1 VFIRE
6 YKTKNKKTNSTYI
19 THRLVQSIQTEKGPR
34 QRIILN
40 LGNLLIPKS
49 EWKKLAY
56 ALEAKLTG
64 QASLLENEPEI
75 EKVASKAIEHN
86 RLVQNIKDSEIAAK
100 KKRELLTI
108 DLKSLKT
115 KKNRTLGPELV
126 GNKAWELLDLDAILS
141 GCGLDKKQLALA
153 KAVII
158 GRLVCPGSDLSTY
171 RWFQSRSS
179 LNELLRTDLSNA
191 GKDMFYEIVDDI
203 LSCKGKIEQELRLR
217 EKEIF
222 PRADSILLYDLT
234 NTYFEGSCL
243 GNNLAG
249 YGKCKSH
256 RTDCPLVT
264 LALVVDS
271 YGFPIFSHI
280 YKGNQSEPETF
291 KGILGKL
298 EKDISGDQIILI
310 KPTIIMD
317 RGIATEDNIKL
328 LKQKQY
334 PYIVIER
341 RNSESDY
348 ESEFKQAKETFEKIE
363 ADKKSA
369 YGDDNHV
376 YVKKIEHTR
385 DACRVLCLSE
395 GKERKERAIDSKKEG
410 RFMEDLK
417 QLNKSIEKGSVK
429 KLNKVIERVGRI
441 KERHSMVSKHYN
453 ITIEKAENERVVC
466 VNWTRINNGKA
477 EVKLYGC
484 YVIETTHKE
493 LEAKQIWK
501 LYMTLTR
508 VESAFRALK
517 SELGF
522 RPVYHQGS
530 ERTEGHL
537 FISVLAY
544 HLLNA
549 IEKKLTKKGDTRS
562 WATVRDVLSTHQR
575 NTIVMTAEEGSN
587 HHYTVSSEAES
598 EQQKIYDI
606 LGVKDPLKPVHEMAR
621 FTL

>member
-1 VFIRE
+1 MFIRE
-6 YKTKNKKTNSTYI
+6 YKTKNKKTNSVYI

-34 QRIILN
+34 QRIIMN
-40 LGNLLIPKS
+40 LGTVLLPKS

-75 EKVASKAIEHN
+75 ERVASKAIEHS
-86 RLVQNIKDSEIAAK
+86 RLVQNIKENEITAK
-100 KKRELLTI
+100 KNRELLTI

-115 KKNRTLGPELV
+115 RRNRTLGPELV
-126 GNKAWELLDLDAILS
+126 GDKAWGLLDFDVILS
-141 GCGLDKKQLALA
+141 GCGFDKKQLALA

-179 LNELLRTDLSNA
+179 LNELLCTDLTNV
-191 GKDMFYEIVDDI
+191 GKDMFYEIVDNI
-203 LSCKGKIEQELRLR
+203 LSCKDKIEQELRLR

-243 GNNLAG
+243 GNSLAG

-271 YGFPIFSHI
+271 FGFPIFSQI

-291 KGILGKL
+291 EGILGKL

-310 KPTIIMD
+310 RPTIVMD

-328 LKQKQY
+328 LKQRQY

-341 RNSESDY
+341 RNTESEY
-348 ESEFKQAKETFEKIE
+348 ENEFKQAKETFEKIE

-369 YGDDNHV
+369 YGDENHV
-376 YVKKIEHTR
+376 YVKRIEHTE
-385 DACRVLCLSE
+385 DTCRVLCLSE

-410 RFMEDLK
+410 RFTEDLK
-417 QLNKSIEKGSVK
+417 QLNQSIEKGSVK
-429 KLNKVIERVGRI
+429 RLNKVIERVGRI
-441 KERHSMVSKHYN
+441 KERHPMVSKYYN
-453 ITIEKAENERVVC
+453 ITIEKTEDERVVRI
-466 VNWTRINNGKA
+466 NWTRNNGKD
-477 EVKLYGC
+477 ETKLYGC

-522 RPVYHQGS
+522 RPVYHQGR
-530 ERTEGHL
+530 ERTEGYL

-544 HLLNA
+544 HLLNV

-575 NTIVMTAEEGSN
+575 NTIVMTAEDGSN
-587 HHYTVSSEAES
+587 HHYTVSSEVES

-606 LGVKDPLKPVHEMAR
+606 LDVKDPLKPVHKMAK

>member
-1 VFIRE
+1 MFIRE

-34 QRIILN
+34 QRIIMN
-40 LGNLLIPKS
+40 LGNVLLPKS

-64 QASLLENEPEI
+64 QACLLENEPEI
-75 EKVASKAIEHN
+75 ERVASKAIEHS
-86 RLVQNIKDSEIAAK
+86 RLVQNIKESEIAVK

-108 DLKSLKT
+108 DLKSVKT

-126 GNKAWELLDLDAILS
+126 GNKTWELLDFDAILS
-141 GCGLDKKQLALA
+141 GCGFDKKQLALA

-158 GRLVCPGSDLSTY
+158 GRLICPGSDLATH

-179 LNELLRTDLSNA
+179 LNELLCTDLGNV
-191 GKDMFYEIVDDI
+191 GKDMFYEIIDDI
-203 LSCKGKIEQELRLR
+203 LSCKGTIEQELRMR
-217 EKEIF
+217 EKELF

-243 GNNLAG
+243 GNSLAE

-271 YGFPIFSHI
+271 YGFPIFSQI

-291 KGILGKL
+291 EGILGKL

-310 KPTIIMD
+310 RPTIVMD

-341 RNSESDY
+341 RDTESDY

-376 YVKKIEHTR
+376 YIKRIEHAENT
-385 DACRVLCLSE
+385 CRVLCLSE

-410 RFMEDLK
+410 RFTEDLK

-441 KERHSMVSKHYN
+441 KERHHMVSKHYN
-453 ITIEKAENERVVC
+453 ITIEKTENEIVSS
-466 VNWTRINNGKA
+466 VNWTRINTEKNEA
-477 EVKLYGC
+477 KLYGC

-522 RPVYHQGS
+522 RPVYHQSS

-544 HLLNA
+544 HMLNT

-562 WATVRDVLSTHQR
+562 WATIRDVLSTHER
-575 NTIVMTAEEGSN
+575 NTVVMTAEDGSN

-606 LGVKDPLKPVHEMAR
+606 LGVKDPLRPVHEMAR

>member
-1 VFIRE
+1 MFIRE
-6 YKTKNKKTNSTYI
+6 YKTKNKKTNSIYI

-34 QRIILN
+34 QRIIMN
-40 LGNLLIPKS
+40 LGCLQLPKS

-56 ALEAKLTG
+56 ALETRITG

-75 EKVASKAIEHN
+75 ERVAAKAIEHN
-86 RLVQNIKDSEIAAK
+86 RLVQNIKENERATK
-100 KKRELLTI
+100 KNQELLTI

-115 KKNRTLGPELV
+115 RKNRTLGPELV
-126 GNKAWELLDLDAILS
+126 GNNAWELLDFDRILS
-141 GCGLDKKQLALA
+141 ECGFGKKQLALA
-153 KAVII
+153 KSVII
-158 GRLVCPGSDLSTY
+158 GRLVSPGSDLSTY
-171 RWFQSRSS
+171 KWFKSRSS
-179 LNELLRTDLSNA
+179 LNELLCNDLSNT

-203 LSCKGKIEQELRLR
+203 LSCKEKIEQELRMK

-222 PRADSILLYDLT
+222 PRTDSILLYDLT

-243 GNNLAG
+243 GNSLAE

-271 YGFPIFSHI
+271 YGFPIFSQI

-291 KGILGKL
+291 ESILGKL
-298 EKDISGDQIILI
+298 EKDISGEQIPLI
-310 KPTIIMD
+310 KPTIVMD
-317 RGIATEDNIKL
+317 RGIATQDNIKL
-328 LKQKQY
+328 LKHKKY

-341 RNSESDY
+341 RGTESDY
-348 ESEFKQAKETFEKIE
+348 QSDFTQAKETFEKIE
-363 ADKKSA
+363 TDKKSA
-369 YGDDNHV
+369 YGDINHV
-376 YVKKIEHTR
+376 YIKKIDYTK
-385 DACRVLCLSE
+385 DMCRVLCLSE
-395 GKERKERAIDSKKEG
+395 GKEQKERAIDIKKDG
-410 RFMEDLK
+410 RFTEDLK

-429 KLNKVIERVGRI
+429 KLNKVSERVGRI
-441 KERHSMVSKHYN
+441 KERHPMVSKHYN
-453 ITIEKAENERVVC
+453 INIEKTKNERVTGI
-466 VNWTRINNGKA
+466 NWTRIDNVKDKT
-477 EVKLYGC
+477 KLYGC

-493 LEAKQIWK
+493 LNAKQIWK

-508 VESAFRALK
+508 VESAFRSLK

-544 HLLNA
+544 HLLNT
-549 IEKKLTKKGDTRS
+549 IEKRLIKEGDSRS
-562 WATVRDVLSTHQR
+562 WSTVMNVLITHQR
-575 NTIVMTAEEGSN
+575 NTIVFTAEDGSN
-587 HHYTVSSEAES
+587 HHYTVSSEVES

-606 LGVKDPLKPVHEMAR
+606 LGVKNPLKPAHEMAR